1 MLLASDKKI
10 SCVPCKHYS
19 VLLLNGLLFFSFPKN
34 SKKKIIV
41 CHTILW
47 HCLQH
52 VERKTKG
59 IVRNMQNIRDF
70 VVPILLNKSLARILI

>member
-19 VLLLNGLLFFSFPKN
+19 VLLLNGLLFFLFLKIRTKP
-34 SKKKIIV
+34 IIV
-41 CHTILW
+41 CHTISW

-59 IVRNMQNIRDF
+59 IVRNMQSIRDF
-70 VVPILLNKSLARILI
+70 VVPILLNKILARILI